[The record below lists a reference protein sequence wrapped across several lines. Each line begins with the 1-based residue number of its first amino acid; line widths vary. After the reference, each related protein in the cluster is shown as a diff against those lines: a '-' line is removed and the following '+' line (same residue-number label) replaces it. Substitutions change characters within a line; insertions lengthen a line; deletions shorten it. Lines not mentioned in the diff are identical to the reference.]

1 MENKINTIKNNNID
15 FDSLPFEEKVIYFQ
29 DNYKRLK
36 HVHKK
41 YNKNNLNK
49 KEIKNNKINNKENKI
64 EKKEK
69 NIIDDFEISDIINED
84 FDDFNIEPKM
94 ENDIN
99 IKEEEIDL
107 WDIIPISTPSKKAK
121 KEYMKSIMSTI
132 VYNGVMFKDKLS
144 ESSNKTII
152 LYNSLIKNYNINI
165 IKDYFVYMSYRNGL
179 FNTKN
184 LPGNKNNYTSDCGW
198 GCMLRCCQM
207 MLSNAL
213 IKLRINELKEK
224 NKEINIKQ
232 IKQEIIYLFYD
243 KFISI
248 ENIHINKKLFEIYR
262 NILKRKVTAIEIIP
276 PYSIYIL
283 TLLGKCPNIFTSDLN
298 MIKTIIKINKILFN
312 ESITM
317 IHFNGTVNKQ
327 TIFQNF
333 CEKCES
339 SIDNDCLIYNKEKYK
354 YKKNGIIFISLRL
367 GLYKIESCFL
377 EMIPKLF
384 INLHNNIG
392 FVSGK
397 KKRAFYF
404 IGLND
409 KKLIFADPHF
419 NQNLETDENNFP
431 SYSINELFLTSI
443 KELSS
448 ELTVGVFI
456 SSKNDLEQFL
466 KDLSWFKTIN
476 PDFIGFQDK

>member
-41 YNKNNLNK
+41 YNKNNINK

-248 ENIHINKKLFEIYR
+248 ENIHINKNLFEIYR

>member
-41 YNKNNLNK
+41 YNKNNINK

-339 SIDNDCLIYNKEKYK
+339 SFDNDCLIYNKEKYK

>member
-64 EKKEK
+64 EK

-248 ENIHINKKLFEIYR
+248 ENIHINEKLFEIYR

>member
-1 MENKINTIKNNNID
+1 
-15 FDSLPFEEKVIYFQ
+15 
-29 DNYKRLK
+29 
-36 HVHKK
+36 
-41 YNKNNLNK
+41 
-49 KEIKNNKINNKENKI
+49 
-64 EKKEK
+64 
-69 NIIDDFEISDIINED
+69 
-84 FDDFNIEPKM
+84 
-94 ENDIN
+94 
-99 IKEEEIDL
+99 
-107 WDIIPISTPSKKAK
+107 
-121 KEYMKSIMSTI
+121 
-132 VYNGVMFKDKLS
+132 
-144 ESSNKTII
+144 
-152 LYNSLIKNYNINI
+152 
-165 IKDYFVYMSYRNGL
+165 MSYRNGL

-248 ENIHINKKLFEIYR
+248 ENIHINKNLFEIYR

>member
-1 MENKINTIKNNNID
+1 MENKINTIKKNNID

-64 EKKEK
+64 EK

>member
-29 DNYKRLK
+29 DNYRRLK

-64 EKKEK
+64 EK

-248 ENIHINKKLFEIYR
+248 ENLHINKKLFEIYR

>member
-64 EKKEK
+64 EK

-339 SIDNDCLIYNKEKYK
+339 SFDNDCLIYNKEKYK

>member
-248 ENIHINKKLFEIYR
+248 ENIHINKNLFEIYR

-327 TIFQNF
+327 TIFKNF

-339 SIDNDCLIYNKEKYK
+339 SFDNDCLIYNKEKYK

-448 ELTVGVFI
+448 ELTFGVFI

>member
-64 EKKEK
+64 EK

-184 LPGNKNNYTSDCGW
+184 LPGNKNDYTSDCGW

-248 ENIHINKKLFEIYR
+248 ENIHINEKLFEIYR

-283 TLLGKCPNIFTSDLN
+283 TLLGKCPNIFTSDFN

-339 SIDNDCLIYNKEKYK
+339 SIDNDFLIYNKEKYK

>member
-64 EKKEK
+64 EK

>member
-1 MENKINTIKNNNID
+1 MENKISTIKNNNID
-15 FDSLPFEEKVIYFQ
+15 FDSLTFEEKVIYFQ

-64 EKKEK
+64 EK

-152 LYNSLIKNYNINI
+152 LYNSLIKNYNISI

-404 IGLND
+404 IGLNN

>member
-41 YNKNNLNK
+41 YNKNNINK

-121 KEYMKSIMSTI
+121 KEYMKAIMSTI

-232 IKQEIIYLFYD
+232 IKQENIYLFYD

-248 ENIHINKKLFEIYR
+248 ENIHINKNLFEIYR

-354 YKKNGIIFISLRL
+354 YKKKGIIFISLRL

>member
-64 EKKEK
+64 EK

-317 IHFNGTVNKQ
+317 IHFNGSVNKQ

-339 SIDNDCLIYNKEKYK
+339 SFDNDCLIYNKEKYK